1 MGMNIES
8 NFKALINRLREV
20 SKLKNIYGGYI
31 LFKNEDFTTLNQ
43 SRIQHHKHA
52 FSGSGL

>member
-1 MGMNIES
+1 MN
-8 NFKALINRLREV
+8 L
-20 SKLKNIYGGYI
+20 

-52 FSGSGL
+52 FSGSGH